1 MSTPTSPPDDADA
14 TTSTRTTE
22 NQSSA
27 SESEDTEA
35 FSIGDAIGPQ
45 AEDTFSESDDGT
57 RYKVGVPDT
66 IDPDAFFTT
75 ATGAQ
80 TLATQEDLERILP
93 NSDKPHLE
101 EITRY
106 WVNKPYAY
114 VVIFNNRRLNEDWY
128 IPVEPQLSDTL
139 QELRSFIAP
148 KLRSEIDFGNVDPSL
163 TAHGRAELIQN
174 ETVQLLKR
182 YQLIDRR
189 TLSQEESLS
198 ERIQEI
204 VSSFLEARKDQAAE
218 GDERV
223 DPIPVERDDE
233 GKMKKLTQRQLRQ
246 LLYYLVRDIIRYSRI
261 DPLKHDV
268 NVEDIHCVGYD
279 QPIFVNHSKF
289 GLMVTT
295 IRFPNQELDSF
306 VNNLAEDA
314 GKGISK
320 RNPDV
325 DATLSDG
332 SRAQL
337 TLKGEIS
344 GHGTNF
350 TIRQFREVPFTPVDL
365 INWETYS
372 LDQIVYLWLA
382 IEHKKSMIIAGGTAS
397 GKTTSLNALTLFM
410 PANSKFV
417 SIEDTRELELPQ
429 RAWLASK
436 TRPGFN
442 DDDAAEIDEFDLLEN
457 GLRQRPDY
465 VIMGEVRGEEGRTL
479 FQVMSTGHTTYTTF
493 HADDFQKL
501 VNRFTGDPINV
512 PKAMFSSLDL
522 ISVQKQVHLDGQRLR
537 RNTEIVELDEW
548 NAAEQKWDGGTPFE
562 WDPKSDSHVEK
573 DESSLLDQI
582 RVENGWDTQD
592 LHRELWSRRIVLA
605 YLVKE
610 GLNSYPAVA
619 ATLQAFMR
627 QPEDVLT
634 LIAEDRLGEHLENLR
649 SGGLIDIDID
659 EETEALVP
667 RPSPTKEVTQSVTQI
682 LAETDDYLETYQG
695 RTTSFSEELISTATD
710 TPMTNEQLEPDTGG
724 DRPVRQALEGADNA
738 SETPAADR
746 GQAATQTP
754 RRAPEMETEQEPET
768 DTVAAAPSE
777 KDEPDT
783 STPDASPEQE
793 PEPPGEPPADTSS
806 SETESAT
813 EEPTDQSE
821 PFGDAS
827 ASVTEPSP
835 ESPST
840 PHEETP
846 TPEDADQPTESNVD
860 ETETTPPEPE
870 DQDPSTAESA
880 DTQDTVIDETEDTP
894 TEATNP
900 SAEETPL
907 LYGKEGV
914 PGRGVATDQLDGI
927 GNAYRMRLEDAGI
940 HDIEDLTTI
949 SVESVAE
956 GINAPV
962 KQVSSWVAQANT
974 WEGLDE

>member
-1 MSTPTSPPDDADA
+1 MSTPTSPPDEDPGDAHDN
-14 TTSTRTTE
+14 TD
-22 NQSSA
+22 QS
-27 SESEDTEA
+27 DPDPDD
-35 FSIGDAIGPQ
+35 FSIGDAVGPEQ
-45 AEDTFSESDDGT
+45 EDTFNIDDTDGDPYT
-57 RYKVGVPDT
+57 VGVPDT
-66 IDPDAFFTT
+66 IDEDAFFTT
-75 ATGAQ
+75 ATGEE

-114 VVIFNNRRLNEDWY
+114 AVVFKNRRLNEEWY
-128 IPVEPQLSDTL
+128 IPVEPQLTDTL

-148 KLRSEIDFGNVDPSL
+148 KLRSEISFGNIDPNL

-174 ETVQLLKR
+174 ETVKLLKR
-182 YQLIDRR
+182 YQLVDRR

-198 ERIQEI
+198 ERIQDVI
-204 VSSFLEARKDQAAE
+204 SSFLEARKDQAAE

-223 DPIPVERDDE
+223 ESIPVDRDED
-233 GKMKKLTQRQLRQ
+233 GKIKKLTQRQLRT

-268 NVEDIHCVGYD
+268 NIEDIHCVGYD
-279 QPIFVNHSKF
+279 QPIFVNHSKY

-372 LDQIVYLWLA
+372 IDQMVYLWLA
-382 IEHKKSMIIAGGTAS
+382 IEHQKSMIIAGGTAS
-397 GKTTSLNALTLFM
+397 GKTTTLNALTLFM

-429 RAWLASK
+429 RAWLSSK

-501 VNRFTGDPINV
+501 INRFTGDPINV

-522 ISVQKQVHLDGQRLR
+522 ISIQKQVQLDGERLR

-548 NAAEQKWDGGTPFE
+548 NAAEEKWDGGTPFE
-562 WDPKSDSHVEK
+562 WDPKTDEHIEK
-573 DESSLLDQI
+573 DESSILEEI
-582 RVENGWDTQD
+582 RLENGWDTQD

-610 GLNSYPAVA
+610 GLNTYPAVA

-667 RPSPTKEVTQSVTQI
+667 RPEPNAEVTAEVTKI
-682 LAETDDYLETYQG
+682 LEETDDYLETYQG
-695 RTTSFSEELISTATD
+695 RSTSFSQDLISTATN
-710 TPMTNEQLEPDTGG
+710 TPVTNEQLDPESDDEGTP
-724 DRPVRQALEGADNA
+724 DRPALDD
-738 SETPAADR
+738 TPPGSTVDKEPV
-746 GQAATQTP
+746 QAATQTP
-754 RRAPEMETEQEPET
+754 MRPDAASKEPT
-768 DTVAAAPSE
+768 A
-777 KDEPDT
+777 
-783 STPDASPEQE
+783 DASPSEQNTASQTPSE
-793 PEPPGEPPADTSS
+793 PDDPSPDLFGE
-806 SETESAT
+806 EGVRGRGI
-813 EEPTDQSE
+813 PTDE
-821 PFGDAS
+821 
-827 ASVTEPSP
+827 
-835 ESPST
+835 
-840 PHEETP
+840 
-846 TPEDADQPTESNVD
+846 
-860 ETETTPPEPE
+860 
-870 DQDPSTAESA
+870 
-880 DTQDTVIDETEDTP
+880 I
-894 TEATNP
+894 
-900 SAEETPL
+900 
-907 LYGKEGV
+907 
-914 PGRGVATDQLDGI
+914 DGI
-927 GNAYRMRLEDAGI
+927 GAAYQSRLEDLGV
-940 HDIEDLTTI
+940 DDVEDLAHANAK
-949 SVESVAE
+949 SVAHK
-956 GINAPV
+956 IDVPV
-962 KQVSSWVAQANT
+962 KRVSSWVADANT
-974 WEGLDE
+974 WEGVNE